1 MVRGIL
7 LLLVLALATAWAIYL
22 IRAVLIPALSG
33 RHADDELDLRP
44 AGPLMD
50 REMRRMHAAIQQAV
64 GREWWIAPR
73 MPLRDAVAP
82 TRSERSRAFAD
93 ARLDSIRCDFLILD
107 LEAMRPALVIE
118 VDPDDKPL
126 ASRRAE
132 SRRRERACEAADV
145 PFLRVSQRDAWD
157 VPALRTKILRAL
169 RHEPTLRLIDSRT
182 GA

>member
-7 LLLVLALATAWAIYL
+7 FLLALVLVTAWLIYL
-22 IRAVLIPALSG
+22 VRAVLVRALAG
-33 RHADDELDLRP
+33 GGADPDELDLRP

-50 REMRRMHAAIQQAV
+50 REMRRMHAAIQQAI

-82 TRSERSRAFAD
+82 ARTEKRRAFAD
-93 ARLDSIRCDFLILD
+93 ARLDSLRCDFLILD
-107 LEAMRPALVIE
+107 LEGMRPALVIE
-118 VDPDDKPL
+118 VEPDETPL

-132 SRRRERACEAADV
+132 SRRRESACAAADV
-145 PFLRVSQRDAWD
+145 PFLRVQARDAWD
-157 VPALRTKILRAL
+157 VAGLRAKILRAL
-169 RHEPTLRLIDSRT
+169 RLEPPLRLIDAA